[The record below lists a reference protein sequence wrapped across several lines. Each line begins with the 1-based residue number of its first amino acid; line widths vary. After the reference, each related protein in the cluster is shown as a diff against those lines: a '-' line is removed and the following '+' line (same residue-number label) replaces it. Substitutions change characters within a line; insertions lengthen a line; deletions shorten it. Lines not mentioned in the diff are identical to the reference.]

1 MVGRIDIHKL
11 NLDELT
17 GVVNIYPWYA
27 AARMELCARLK
38 DIDMLSDAQIA
49 QAGLYVTSRRKLFD
63 LVRSRERLI
72 DEHVPSMAE
81 EVPQPAAPSV
91 EETRAQMP
99 ERQIFVVGG
108 DYFSQNEYNGV
119 RRSDDNIFSSFA
131 TRARSE
137 GYVDQSEADMTDF
150 CTETLAQV
158 YLEQGYPAEAKNI
171 YSKLILR
178 YPEKSVYF
186 ATLIEEI
193 EKNY

>member
-38 DIDMLSDAQIA
+38 DMDMLSDAQIA

-72 DEHVPSMAE
+72 DEHVPSIAE
-81 EVPQPAAPSV
+81 EVPQPAAPA
-91 EETRAQMP
+91 EENTRTQMP

-131 TRARSE
+131 TRARAE
-137 GYVDQSEADMTDF
+137 GYVDQGEADMTDF